1 MSPPPSVTHAAAVEE
16 WPVLFFEQLHNSPT
30 RKNKNKKKKEKQ
42 ITTFSY
48 LLFNSNT
55 CNKNQKKKQMYDN

>member
-30 RKNKNKKKKEKQ
+30 RKNKNKKKKK
-42 ITTFSY
+42 
-48 LLFNSNT
+48 
-55 CNKNQKKKQMYDN
+55 NKLQPLAIYSLIPTLVTKTKKKKQMYDN